1 MVLRR
6 WDPFNE
12 LKRAD
17 DTFGRLWRTTHY
29 RPLAPSG
36 EVATYSLPLDVTRDD
51 DEVVIR
57 ASVPGV
63 DPKDIDVTVDEGVL
77 TIAGSS
83 AAEQDAE
90 SDGYVLRE
98 RRSGRFARSVRL
110 PDYVDADKAES
121 RYEHGVISVTLPKSE
136 AAHSKRLEIKIS
148 SN

>member
-12 LKRAD
+12 LKRMD

-29 RPLAPSG
+29 RLPGPSG
-36 EVATYSLPLDVTRDD
+36 EVATYSFPLDVTRDD
-51 DEVVIR
+51 SEVVIR

-63 DPKDIDVTVDEGVL
+63 DPKDIEVTVGDGVL
-77 TIAGSS
+77 AIAGSNAS
-83 AAEQDAE
+83 EEDAE
-90 SDGYVLRE
+90 SDGYVLCE

-121 RYEHGVISVTLPKSE
+121 SYEHGIIPVTLPKSE
-136 AAHSKRLEIKIS
+136 AAHSKRLEIEVS

>member
-12 LKRAD
+12 LKRMD

-29 RPLAPSG
+29 RLPGPSG

-51 DEVVIR
+51 SEVVIR
-57 ASVPGV
+57 TSVPGV
-63 DPKDIDVTVDEGVL
+63 DPKDIKVTVGDGVL

-83 AAEQDAE
+83 ASEEDAE
-90 SDGYVLRE
+90 SDGYVLCE

-121 RYEHGVISVTLPKSE
+121 SYEHGVISITLPKTE

>member
-12 LKRAD
+12 LKRMD

-29 RPLAPSG
+29 RLPGPSG
-36 EVATYSLPLDVTRDD
+36 EVATYSLPLDVTRGDE
-51 DEVVIR
+51 EVVIR

-63 DPKDIDVTVDEGVL
+63 DPKDIEVTVDDGVL

-83 AAEQDAE
+83 ASEQDAE
-90 SDGYVLRE
+90 SDGYMLRE

-110 PDYVDADKAES
+110 PDYVDADKTES
-121 RYEHGVISVTLPKSE
+121 TYEHGVISITLPKSE
-136 AAHSKRLEIKIS
+136 AAQSKRLEIKIS

>member
-12 LKRAD
+12 LKRMD
-17 DTFGRLWRTTHY
+17 DTFGRLWHTTHY
-29 RPLAPSG
+29 RPNAASG

-51 DEVVIR
+51 TEVVIR
-57 ASVPGV
+57 ASVPDV
-63 DPKDIDVTVDEGVL
+63 DPKDIEVTVDDGVL

-83 AAEQDAE
+83 ASERDGE
-90 SDGYVLRE
+90 SEGYVLRE

-110 PDYVDADKAES
+110 PDYVDADRAES
-121 RYEHGVISVTLPKSE
+121 SYEHGVISVTLPKSE
-136 AAHSKRLEIKIS
+136 AAQSKRLEIKIS

>member
-1 MVLRR
+1 MVLKR
-6 WDPFNE
+6 WDPLNE
-12 LKRAD
+12 LRRMD

-29 RPLAPSG
+29 RPLGQGG

-51 DEVVIR
+51 NELVIR

-63 DPKDIDVTVDEGVL
+63 DPKDIEVTVDDGVL

-83 AAEQDAE
+83 ASEQGGE

-98 RRSGRFARSVRL
+98 RRSGRFARSLRL

-121 RYEHGVISVTLPKSE
+121 TYEHGVISITLPKSE